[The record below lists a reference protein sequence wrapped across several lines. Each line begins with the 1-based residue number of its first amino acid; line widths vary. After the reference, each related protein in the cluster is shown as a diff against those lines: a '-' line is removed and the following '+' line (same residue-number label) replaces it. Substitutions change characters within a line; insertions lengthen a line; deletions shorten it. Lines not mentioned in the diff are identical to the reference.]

1 MSQPSLN
8 ADERAPR
15 RLAHFQ
21 VTKQHR
27 RFVEFGD
34 AVRRHRYIGACF
46 GAPGLGKTLSAR
58 TYAAADEWD
67 QWVAHRYNREVT
79 LPLSIAARRTAIFTP
94 YVGVTARALFF
105 DLHRRVDMLSDDIE
119 RLHRPD
125 FDPVLDFDPLVPGH
139 TQLLIIDEA
148 ERLKT
153 NGLEQ
158 IRDFFDRSDIGII
171 LIGMPGFD
179 RQLARYPQLYSRI
192 GFAHLYK
199 PIDTEDIP
207 TVLAHYWHQ
216 LGLPS
221 DDLHPY
227 SELVNAVVRIT
238 GGNFRL
244 IERLMTQVS
253 RLRDINRL
261 DDITTD
267 LVNAARQ
274 TLVIGTQ

>member
-1 MSQPSLN
+1 MSQPTVH
-8 ADERAPR
+8 ADERPPR

-27 RFVEFGD
+27 RFVEFAD

-79 LPLSIAARRTAIFTP
+79 LPLSIAARRTAMFTP

-119 RLHRPD
+119 RLRRPD
-125 FDPVLDFDPLVPGH
+125 FDPVLDFDPQVPGH

-158 IRDFFDRSDIGII
+158 VRDFFDRSDIGII

-207 TVLAHYWHQ
+207 AVLAHYWQQ
-216 LGLPS
+216 LGLPG
-221 DDLHPY
+221 DELHPD

-253 RLRDINRL
+253 RLRDINGL